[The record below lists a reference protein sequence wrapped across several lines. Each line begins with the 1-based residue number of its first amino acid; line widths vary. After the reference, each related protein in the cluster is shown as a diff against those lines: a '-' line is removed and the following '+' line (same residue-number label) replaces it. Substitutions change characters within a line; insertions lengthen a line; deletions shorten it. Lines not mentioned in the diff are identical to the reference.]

1 METVLT
7 RNEWK
12 LRWEASTRGAKVECR
27 SGRAGAWG
35 RKEWGKSVGSAGSTC
50 PLALCENRRAARG
63 RESAFIGHL
72 PWLGDRPEPFWSTL
86 PCAGFCF
93 QWDPTHTFARGAD
106 GQQLTKLSTV
116 LFFHMLLL
124 WSFLLGCFGSV
135 LSVSFSSVCL
145 KLFTL
150 TLYPLSSWT

>member
-1 METVLT
+1 MVTESGMTVSGNTLLELMKHIGNDRHLTMKQPMETVLT
-7 RNEWK
+7 RSEWK
-12 LRWEASTRGAKVECR
+12 LRWEASTRGAKVECW

-93 QWDPTHTFARGAD
+93 Q
-106 GQQLTKLSTV
+106 
-116 LFFHMLLL
+116 
-124 WSFLLGCFGSV
+124 
-135 LSVSFSSVCL
+135 
-145 KLFTL
+145 
-150 TLYPLSSWT
+150 